1 MGIEAKIQAA
11 LRSKPAGNAI
21 AFGGFWVS
29 WFEIAQIAGAIDK
42 ALEHLQLQPGARVGL
57 VARNRPP
64 HVVAFAALLARSRN
78 AVMIYSA
85 QSAESIAADIL
96 RLRLPAVI
104 ADAQDW
110 TPETL
115 KAAATA
121 GSLGIAL
128 TADKDWSVETVPAP
142 PQPSRNVWPAGD
154 PGIAMEL
161 LSSGTTG
168 TPKRV
173 ALQRRTFELA
183 VEDAALV
190 YAAAGSSAAA
200 PGIVFQPLGNIA
212 GVTFL
217 IPFLADAQP
226 IVLLEKFSVSA
237 WLEAVSRYRPARTS
251 LPPAALRMI
260 LDQHIPKSDLS
271 SLTAIGVGAAALDP
285 QLQEQFEA
293 SYGIPL
299 LPAYG
304 ATEFCGVVA
313 SWTLP
318 MHQQFGAAKRGSAG
332 RARPG
337 ILLRITGED
346 GQLLPAGQPGIL
358 EAMVPR
364 VGPDWITTTDLGSLD
379 EDGFL
384 FLHGRADGAINRGGF
399 KILPETISRAL
410 CEHPDIADAAVIGL
424 ADPRLG
430 TVPIAVVE
438 PRPGK
443 AASEAELLDFCRS
456 RLLTYQIPTRILVIH
471 ALPRNASMK
480 ISIPDIRAIVK
491 AGPR

>member
-11 LRSKPAGNAI
+11 LRSPPADHAI
-21 AFGGFWVS
+21 AFGGGWVNWS
-29 WFEIAQIAGAIDK
+29 EIRQTAGAIDQG
-42 ALEHLQLQPGARVGL
+42 LEPLHLGPGARIGL

-64 HVVAFAALLARSRN
+64 HVAAFAALLAGSRN

-85 QSAESIAADIL
+85 QSPEAIAADIL

-104 ADAQDW
+104 ADIQDW
-110 TPETL
+110 TPEARG
-115 KAAATA
+115 AARGA

-128 TADKDWSVETVPAP
+128 TGDKNRPVETVHV
-142 PQPSRNVWPAGD
+142 PQQESRIWQPGD
-154 PGIAMEL
+154 PDIAMEL

-168 TPKRV
+168 APKRV

-183 VEDAALV
+183 VEDAAMV
-190 YAAAGSSAAA
+190 YAAAGSKAAA

-217 IPFLADAQP
+217 IPFLADAEP
-226 IVLLEKFSVSA
+226 IVLLEKFSLPA
-237 WLEAVSRYRPARTS
+237 WLEAVSRHRPARTS

-260 LDQHIPKSDLS
+260 LDQRIPKTALA

-293 SYGIPL
+293 AYAIPL

-313 SWTLP
+313 SWTLA
-318 MHQQFGAAKRGSAG
+318 MHQEFGAAKRGSAG

-337 ILLRITGED
+337 VLFRIIGED
-346 GQLLPAGQPGIL
+346 GHPLPPGRPGIL
-358 EAMVPR
+358 EALVPR
-364 VGPDWITTTDLGSLD
+364 VGPDWITTTDLASLD

-399 KILPETISRAL
+399 KILPETIARAL
-410 CEHPDIADAAVIGL
+410 RAHPDVADAAVIGIP
-424 ADPRLG
+424 DPRLG
-430 TVPIAVVE
+430 AVPVAVVE
-438 PRPGK
+438 RGPERTP
-443 AASEAELLDFCRS
+443 SEAELLAFCRS
-456 RLLTYQIPTRILVIH
+456 SLVTYQIPTRILVVPT
-471 ALPRNASMK
+471 LPRNASMK
-480 ISIPDIRAIVK
+480 ISLPAIRAMFQPV
-491 AGPR
+491 

>member
-11 LRSKPAGNAI
+11 LRSNPAGNAI
-21 AFGGFWVS
+21 AFYGGCVA
-29 WFEIAQIAGAIDK
+29 WFEIGQIASAIDR
-42 ALEHLQLQPGARVGL
+42 ALDKWHLGAGARIGL

-64 HVVAFAALLARSRN
+64 HVAAFAALLARSRN
-78 AVMIYSA
+78 AVMIYSG
-85 QSAESIAADIL
+85 QSSEAIAADIL

-110 TPETL
+110 TAETL
-115 KAAATA
+115 AAANAA
-121 GSLGIAL
+121 GSLGICL
-128 TADKDWSVETVPAP
+128 TGDRDRPVATVHDPHDIDWSARLPDDAE
-142 PQPSRNVWPAGD
+142 
-154 PGIAMEL
+154 IAMEL

-168 TPKRV
+168 PPKRV
-173 ALQRRTFELA
+173 ALRRRTFELA

-190 YAAAGSSAAA
+190 YAAAGSNAAA

-217 IPFLADAQP
+217 IPFLTDAQP
-226 IVLLEKFSVSA
+226 IVLLEKFSLPA
-237 WLEAVSRYRPARTS
+237 WRKAVSRYRPARTS

-260 LDQHIPKSDLS
+260 LDQHIPKADLA

-285 QLQEQFEA
+285 HLQEAFEA
-293 SYGIPL
+293 AYGIPL

-313 SWTLP
+313 GWTLA
-318 MHQQFGAAKRGSAG
+318 MHQDFGSAKRGSAG

-337 ILLRITGED
+337 VLLRITGDD
-346 GQLLPAGQPGIL
+346 GQSLPAGEAGIL
-358 EAMVPR
+358 EALVPR
-364 VGPDWITTTDLGSLD
+364 VGPDWITTTDRASLD

-399 KILPETISRAL
+399 KILPETISQTLRT
-410 CEHPDIADAAVIGL
+410 HPDIADAAVIGIS
-424 ADPRLG
+424 DSRLG
-430 TVPIAVVE
+430 AVPVAVVE
-438 PRPGK
+438 PRPGTTP
-443 AASEAELLDFCRS
+443 SEAGLLAFCRS
-456 RLLTYQIPTRILVIH
+456 RLLAYQIPTRVLVVP

-480 ISIPDIRAIVK
+480 ISLPAIRAMFEE
-491 AGPR
+491 A

>member
-11 LRSKPAGNAI
+11 FRSNPADNAI
-21 AFGGFWVS
+21 AFGGGWVK
-29 WFEIAQIAGAIDK
+29 WFEISQTSGAIDQ
-42 ALEHLQLQPGARVGL
+42 ALERLHLKSGARVGL

-64 HVVAFAALLARSRN
+64 HVASFAALLARSRN

-85 QSAESIAADIL
+85 QSPDAIAADIL
-96 RLRLPAVI
+96 RLRLAAVI

-110 TPETL
+110 TPDAL
-115 KAAATA
+115 DAARAA

-128 TADKDWSVETVPAP
+128 TADKNRPVETVHV
-142 PQPSRNVWPAGD
+142 PQHEGRIWQTAD
-154 PGIAMEL
+154 PDIAMEL

-168 TPKRV
+168 APKRV
-173 ALQRRTFELA
+173 ALHRRTFELA
-183 VEDAALV
+183 VEDAAQV
-190 YAAAGSSAAA
+190 YAAAGSKAAA

-226 IVLLEKFSVSA
+226 IVLLEKFSVPA

-260 LDQHIPKSDLS
+260 LDQRIPKTALA

-293 SYGIPL
+293 AYAIPL

-313 SWTLP
+313 SWTLA
-318 MHQQFGAAKRGSAG
+318 MHQEFGAAKRGSAG

-337 ILLRITGED
+337 VSFRITGE
-346 GQLLPAGQPGIL
+346 GGHPLPTGEPGIL
-358 EAMVPR
+358 QAMVPR
-364 VGPDWITTTDLGSLD
+364 VGPDWITTTDLASLD

-399 KILPETISRAL
+399 KILPETIACVLRA
-410 CEHPDIADAAVIGL
+410 HPDVADAAVIGIP
-424 ADPRLG
+424 DPRLG
-430 TVPIAVVE
+430 AVPVAVVE
-438 PRPGK
+438 ARGGNTPNEGQ
-443 AASEAELLDFCRS
+443 LLAFCRS
-456 RLLTYQIPTRILVIH
+456 QLLTYQIPTRILVVPT
-471 ALPRNASMK
+471 LPRNASMK
-480 ISIPDIRAIVK
+480 ISIPAIRAMFE
-491 AGPR
+491 AE